1 MANSFRVALHLKEF
15 TAFSQ
20 LPFHPLSF
28 IFLGRTELEQLAYF
42 EFSKTQNFWGT
53 PLSISYTETLP

>member
-28 IFLGRTELEQLAYF
+28 IFLGRTELEQIGL
-42 EFSKTQNFWGT
+42 
-53 PLSISYTETLP
+53 L